1 MQDVV
6 AEVQAVSEQEQWQLI
21 LEQLIMILN

>member
-6 AEVQAVSEQEQWQLI
+6 ADVQAVSEQEQWRLI